1 VTALYGIYEIIFEAA
16 YFWFSLLL
24 TFIVSLAP
32 RLLYK
37 SYKFGFNPGDLETFQ
52 YLQWKFPKQDL
63 SRYSAPNERTEIEET
78 RSRLSTQGSLRSR
91 RSSVVEQVPRTPI
104 VSTRPMPIKR
114 PSMAASRTDLST
126 GQSVNVIDG
135 RGFDFSMEEGGVAMR
150 RTQTNLSE
158 RRETEHR
165 MRGTL
170 FGRRRGP
177 LETGE
182 GSATLG
188 SRISRKFTKKG

>member
-1 VTALYGIYEIIFEAA
+1 
-16 YFWFSLLL
+16 
-24 TFIVSLAP
+24 
-32 RLLYK
+32 
-37 SYKFGFNPGDLETFQ
+37 
-52 YLQWKFPKQDL
+52 
-63 SRYSAPNERTEIEET
+63 
-78 RSRLSTQGSLRSR
+78 
-91 RSSVVEQVPRTPI
+91 
-104 VSTRPMPIKR
+104 
-114 PSMAASRTDLST
+114 MAASRTDLST

-165 MRGTL
+165 MRGTF

-182 GSATLG
+182 GSTTLG
-188 SRISRKFTKKG
+188 SRLSRKFAKKG